1 MTTRKARRRLTS
13 VLCATAVG
21 GALLALSGAPA
32 DAATL
37 PVSYIVGCGAT
48 AHFSPDGFGAEYL
61 PPQCPGY
68 HAGFA
73 VTNYTLSPE
82 VIQYYGGR
90 VTIAV
95 GAEHVFCIGGT
106 ANDYQI
112 QYLLVGTRSLLYVE
126 VP

>member
-1 MTTRKARRRLTS
+1 MTTRKARRRLATI
-13 VLCATAVG
+13 LCATAVG
-21 GALLALSGAPA
+21 GSLLAMSGGPA

-37 PVSYIVGCGAT
+37 PVSYIVGSGAS
-48 AHFSPDGFGAEYL
+48 AYFSPNGLEAEAL

-68 HAGFA
+68 HAGFG
-73 VTNYTLSPE
+73 VINYTFSPE

-90 VTIAV
+90 VTIAS

-106 ANDYQI
+106 ANHYEI
-112 QYLLVGTRSLLYVE
+112 QYLLVGTRSLLRIL